1 MHTIMRIEW
10 STSFPHRAMA
20 SARRGGM
27 WHLTVRPRMEWP
39 MFEWHIA
46 HDTDGHLRGGFQ
58 NSRAS
63 LGATRK
69 THAAWSRLSTM
80 KPSRS

>member
-1 MHTIMRIEW
+1 MMHTIMYIEW

-27 WHLTVRPRMEWP
+27 WHLTVRPRKEWP

-46 HDTDGHLRGGFQ
+46 HDTDGHLSEVGHVSTANFAKGQ
-58 NSRAS
+58 AELAL
-63 LGATRK
+63 LGLDAK
-69 THAAWSRLSTM
+69 EG
-80 KPSRS
+80 